1 MVTLNLTLRYD
12 PEADAAY
19 IYLVPPG
26 PERSVARSSVAGVR
40 LDRAA
45 ITIDFTSE
53 DLISGIEILGASRVL
68 PPDVLRGASEA
79 ETG

>member
-1 MVTLNLTLRYD
+1 MVTHTLTIRYD

-26 PERSVARSSVAGVR
+26 PGRSVARSSVANVR

-45 ITIDFTSE
+45 ITIDFT
-53 DLISGIEILGASRVL
+53 DADVIAGLEILGASRVL
-68 PPDVLRGASEA
+68 PPEVLEALTEA
-79 ETG
+79 ELE

>member
-1 MVTLNLTLRYD
+1 MVTHNLVLRYD

-26 PERSVARSSVAGVR
+26 PDRSVLRTAVASVR

-45 ITIDFTSE
+45 ITIDFDE
-53 DLISGIEILGASRVL
+53 ADLAAGIEILGASRVL
-68 PPDVLRGASEA
+68 PRALLNGGDEA
-79 ETG
+79 